1 MSASYERLIEELY
14 TSDRAKLE
22 SAIESDAREILN
34 DSNMRNLLREFVT
47 RLDRDSNIE
56 PNSMKAVR
64 YFELLASV
72 HNVEEFNREEEQLK
86 CFCSKESDL
95 KKVVDDSSLNRFLR
109 IQKMKCY
116 RKVDDSY
123 EFRKFKEYLKTK
135 YQSRRGV
142 R

>member
-1 MSASYERLIEELY
+1 MTASYERLIEEIY
-14 TSDRAKLE
+14 TSDRPKLE

-34 DSNMRNLLREFVT
+34 DANMRKLLREFIV

-56 PNSMKAVR
+56 PNSMKAIK

-72 HNVEEFNREEEQLK
+72 KNIEDFNQEQEQLK

-95 KKVVDDSSLNRFLR
+95 KKAVDESSLNRFLR
-109 IQKMKCY
+109 IQKMKCF
-116 RKVDDSY
+116 RKVDDSFEY
-123 EFRKFKEYLKTK
+123 RKFKEYLKKK

-142 R
+142 H